1 MTQRDVQDIGTVE
14 PRAVARVVGRVVAVQ
29 VEPSDAPPA
38 FTVRLEDR
46 TGRLEA
52 VFMGRREVPGIT
64 PGITL
69 EVEGCVCATESL
81 PRLYNP
87 RYELAASA

>member
-1 MTQRDVQDIGTVE
+1 MTDREIQAISSVE

-69 EVEGCVCATESL
+69 EVEGCVCATDSL

-87 RYELAASA
+87 RYELAATA

>member
-1 MTQRDVQDIGTVE
+1 MTDREIQAIDTVE
-14 PRAVARVVGRVVAVQ
+14 PRAVARVSGRVVAVQ

-38 FTVRLEDR
+38 FTVRLEDG

-52 VFMGRREVPGIT
+52 VFMGRREVPGIA
-64 PGITL
+64 PGVTL

-87 RYELAASA
+87 RYQLAASA